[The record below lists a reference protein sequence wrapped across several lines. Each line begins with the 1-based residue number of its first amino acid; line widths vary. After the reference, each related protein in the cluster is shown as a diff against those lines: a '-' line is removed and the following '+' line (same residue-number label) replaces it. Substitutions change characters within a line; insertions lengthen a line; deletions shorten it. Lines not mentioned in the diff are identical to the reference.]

1 MFAYLIIFIYYVF
14 ICFMLFYFIRN
25 RSYYRRRYAGRSN
38 VLKVILNKLVGCLN
52 LLSFKIGAFLISK
65 KLFRILNKKFDLLK
79 LWGSK
84 KISHFTI
91 ESFTGYKIILLFLFF
106 AGGCFMG
113 SSFAYSFISGVISGL
128 AGFFIPDMIVLRFRR
143 IRQEEIERDLPDIID
158 LLAAATLSGQ
168 NIYNAIKIV
177 TSKYRGSIS
186 SELASLIRDIDTGTG
201 KLQAYQNL
209 INRSNSY
216 KFKNFIFLLMQTEKY
231 GSSINDILK
240 RKSDFMKFE
249 SQQKLE
255 EEIRKKAV
263 LMLFP
268 LVFLIMPSFIILVGG
283 PLIYSAGGNFLNF

>member
-1 MFAYLIIFIYYVF
+1 
-14 ICFMLFYFIRN
+14 MLFYFIRN

-113 SSFAYSFISGVISGL
+113 SGFAYSFISGVISGL